1 MKNYFLII
9 FSPILFLSACSAPK
23 SLVEKGE
30 HIQNERQGREIVMP
44 DKGKPDLPDWLIP
57 PPKGALV
64 PQVITIYEHPVT
76 KEQYQTNTGG
86 YTIVVK

>member
-9 FSPILFLSACSAPK
+9 FSFILVLGACSAPI

-30 HIQNERQGREIVMP
+30 HIQNEGQEHEIVMP

-64 PQVITIYEHPVT
+64 TQVITIYEHPVT

>member
-1 MKNYFLII
+1 MKNYFLTL
-9 FSPILFLSACSAPK
+9 FSLILFLSACSAPI
-23 SLVEKGE
+23 SLVEKGG
-30 HIQNERQGREIVMP
+30 HIQNEGQEHEIVMP

-64 PQVITIYEHPVT
+64 TQVITSYEHPVT

>member
-9 FSPILFLSACSAPK
+9 FSFILFLGACRAPI

-30 HIQNERQGREIVMP
+30 HIQNEGQEHEIVMP

-64 PQVITIYEHPVT
+64 TQVITIYEHPVT

>member
-1 MKNYFLII
+1 MKNYFLIL
-9 FSPILFLSACSAPK
+9 FSLILFQSACSAPIG
-23 SLVEKGE
+23 LVEKSD
-30 HIQNERQGREIVMP
+30 HIQNEGQDREIVLP

-64 PQVITIYEHPVT
+64 TQVITIYEHPVT